1 MLFVV
6 QHSWCFSWYLDDS
19 VPTSMKPN
27 PRGLSHFSITDC
39 RSTFVFPFLDKRTW
53 CSWNALPNR
62 VKDLW
67 RGGAAIDH
75 NRRKKRNEGEKKD
88 KEEER
93 KQDWVENI
101 VTQSYLSN
109 SRSHYTA
116 LNRERRSGVGH
127 RGRYASVNHL
137 SDSLRHTFHVR
148 VIIRRPNFYEFSE
161 CLNLTVAAGTLGIH
175 FEI

>member
-1 MLFVV
+1 MLLFKPSSIIHVYTKNKNFMQKLFHLSSTRCAASV
-6 QHSWCFSWYLDDS
+6 WCFSWYFDDS
-19 VPTSMKPN
+19 VPTSMKTH

-39 RSTFVFPFLDKRTW
+39 RSTFVFPFLDKRTR

-75 NRRKKRNEGEKKD
+75 NRGERETREKKKN

-93 KQDWVENI
+93 KQDWVEST
-101 VTQSYLSN
+101 VTQSYFSN

-116 LNRERRSGVGH
+116 LNRETL
-127 RGRYASVNHL
+127 AWDIEEDMHL
-137 SDSLRHTFHVR
+137 
-148 VIIRRPNFYEFSE
+148 
-161 CLNLTVAAGTLGIH
+161 
-175 FEI
+175 